1 MKKTRTTT
9 RMLGLRVPEGLSRE
23 WHWSDRGS
31 SYLNL
36 GSDWL
41 KQDFVISGDRE
52 YGGSGLGL
60 LTRAMKSSLAVTSFF
75 SIFSGILTCTEPNAE
90 RRGEEGRGGENLPVS
105 FFKVN
110 ENHSQ
115 EPQADVPLN
124 LVGQNQ
130 SLAGSV
136 GLSWPVWTR

>member
-60 LTRAMKSSLAVTSFF
+60 LTRAMKSSLTVTSFF

-90 RRGEEGRGGENLPVS
+90 REEGREGEGERIFLCPFLRS
-105 FFKVN
+105 MKIIPR
-110 ENHSQ
+110 SPRQ
-115 EPQADVPLN
+115 M
-124 LVGQNQ
+124 
-130 SLAGSV
+130 SL
-136 GLSWPVWTR
+136 